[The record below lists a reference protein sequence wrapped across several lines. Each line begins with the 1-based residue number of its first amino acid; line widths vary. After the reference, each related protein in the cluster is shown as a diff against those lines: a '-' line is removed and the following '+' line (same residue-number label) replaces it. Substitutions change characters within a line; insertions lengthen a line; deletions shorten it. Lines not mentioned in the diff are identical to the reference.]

1 MTEQEKVNEELQT
14 KLALQ
19 DAKLN
24 VFMQEMSDFKEEMR
38 DFKTEMRD
46 RDNQRAEDMREI
58 RSAIQSTRMLNIA
71 TIIGVAAIVAA
82 VLLK

>member
-1 MTEQEKVNEELQT
+1 MTEQEKNDNELQT

-19 DAKLN
+19 DAKFN
-24 VFMQEMSDFKEEMR
+24 MFMQ
-38 DFKTEMRD
+38 EMRD

-58 RSAIQSTRMLNIA
+58 RSAVQSTRMLNIA
-71 TIIGVAAIVAA
+71 TIIGVAVIVVA